1 MLSHRIEDP
10 FYGIIQLF
18 QSSFYSI
25 LRFSN
30 NTTGLTANIGSC
42 QQLPV
47 AGDLASSIFDSCQ
60 AEKLPERKDAH
71 RKPLLPNLTGS

>member
-25 LRFSN
+25 LRFFN
-30 NTTGLTANIGSC
+30 DAPGLTAKVGSC

-47 AGDLASSIFDSCQ
+47 AGHEYSESSRKAARAERHTPKTIAAELA
-60 AEKLPERKDAH
+60 
-71 RKPLLPNLTGS
+71 GS